1 MASFTQDEAAELY
14 RAHHILLHPKYL
26 DPCPTVVIE
35 ALASGL
41 PIVASGSGGLPE
53 LVPSSC
59 GELIPA
65 PLSWEELVTPTG
77 EQLAAAVEAL
87 LPGSFRPHAQLGC
100 MPKRAMTVPSGS
112 KARGHFP
119 PCSRMSEPAVT
130 VLMTV
135 YNAGSFLEPSIRSI
149 LGQSFGDFEF
159 LIVDDCSTDGSA
171 ELAESASKD
180 PRIKV
185 IRNAQNRGQTACLNL
200 GLGLARGRW
209 IARHD
214 ADDLAHRDRLALQF
228 QSAQKLQV
236 ALLGTNGRIINEQN
250 KLVGLLDAPLYEGIT
265 WSAPFLNRSCTLRSC
280 FAPTSF
286 GMNSADTIKATA
298 SRKITSSGPALSRDT
313 AAPTF
318 LSA

>member
-1 MASFTQDEAAELY
+1 
-14 RAHHILLHPKYL
+14 
-26 DPCPTVVIE
+26 
-35 ALASGL
+35 
-41 PIVASGSGGLPE
+41 
-53 LVPSSC
+53 
-59 GELIPA
+59 
-65 PLSWEELVTPTG
+65 
-77 EQLAAAVEAL
+77 
-87 LPGSFRPHAQLGC
+87 
-100 MPKRAMTVPSGS
+100 
-112 KARGHFP
+112 
-119 PCSRMSEPAVT
+119 MSEPAVT

-214 ADDLAHRDRLALQF
+214 ADDLAHRDRLALQY
-228 QSAQKLQV
+228 QSAQKAPEI

-250 KLVGLLDAPLYEGIT
+250 KLVGLLDAPLSHEGIT
-265 WSAPFLNRSCTLRSC
+265 WTVRRFSIRSCTLRSC